1 MSTPLAL
8 SMQISAST
16 SSLAASVRDV
26 NARLE
31 SMGSAAKQ
39 ASADMGVLKSIELS
53 RVFLSALTTA
63 ASSFQGLVGGAASAV
78 AAVDDLSQRTGA
90 STQALQAYQFAADQS
105 GVGIETFGK
114 SLQKLSV
121 NLGEAQTGNSSAISA
136 FRDLG
141 LSVQELSAL
150 QPELAFEKVAAAI
163 SMLPNPAQQAA
174 AAVSLF
180 GKSGVDL
187 VPVFAQGAE
196 YLMQMREEAESLG
209 LVLSTQQVS
218 SLAGLD
224 DSIAKVSAS
233 FGGLTARVVAEF
245 APALAAT
252 ADELSKFLGSLDA
265 RDIVGNLSAS
275 LGNLSEVSAALGSA
289 FQLVSSVFT
298 PLAEV
303 IFPVVAQTLGFLA
316 ANIEGAALGALL
328 AAGAYAGYSLAA
340 VTATGA
346 TLAFTS
352 ALRLLLAS
360 TGVGLL
366 VVILGAA
373 AGAFAEWAL
382 AGNDATADV
391 SASIA
396 ENNARIEELRANLQ
410 GAGVDAADFGN
421 ELKVAFKVPVDVT
434 NATLTQQVADEAGQA
449 FKKVAEEF
457 GSVDLVPQEL
467 IDAWELLKYDIE
479 SANDGAADAA
489 LAQKLIAESAA
500 RVLELSQKTNDAR
513 REEKARIDDVVD
525 GVRKAQEYEK
535 RLKEEQLQRVDEIT
549 RRELDAQA
557 EIEQRVA
564 EVEAQR
570 LNGLRLRNN
579 EPLKAADIR
588 SSEGIGQFLAL
599 ATGREDP
606 AVAESRKQTNELQ
619 AMNRKLEEL
628 AAQKTEI
635 MGGA

>member
-26 NARLE
+26 NTRLD
-31 SMGSAAKQ
+31 SMGRAGKQ
-39 ASADMGVLKSIELS
+39 AASDLSVLKTIEIS
-53 RVFLSALTTA
+53 RAFLSAVTSA
-63 ASSFQGLVGGAASAV
+63 ASSFQSMVLGSASAV
-78 AAVDDLSQRTGA
+78 AAIDDLSKRTGVS
-90 STQALQAYQFAADQS
+90 STALQAYQFAADQS
-105 GVGIETFGK
+105 GVSIETFGK
-114 SLQKLSV
+114 SLQKLTI
-121 NLGEAQTGNSSAISA
+121 NLGEAQTGNGAAIKA
-136 FRDLG
+136 FTDLG
-141 LSVQELSAL
+141 LSVQELSTL
-150 QPELAFEKVAAAI
+150 SPQVAFEKIAASIAA
-163 SMLPNPAQQAA
+163 LPNPAQQAA

-187 VPVFAQGAE
+187 VPVFQEGAGFLE
-196 YLMQMREEAESLG
+196 KMREEAERLG
-209 LVLSTQQVS
+209 TVLSEDQVGA
-218 SLAGLD
+218 LAGLD

-233 FGGLTARVVAEF
+233 FKGLTSRVVAEF
-245 APALAAT
+245 APALTVAA
-252 ADELSKFLGSLDA
+252 DQLSTFLGSLDA

-303 IFPVVAQTLGFLA
+303 VFPVVAQTLGLLA

-346 TLAFTS
+346 TLAFTA
-352 ALRLLLAS
+352 ALRTLLAS

-373 AGAFAEWAL
+373 AGAFAEWAF

-449 FKKVAEEF
+449 FKKVAAEF
-457 GSVDLVPQEL
+457 GSVDLVPKEL

-479 SANDGAADAA
+479 SANDGAVDAA

-500 RVLELSQKTNDAR
+500 RVLELSQKTSDAR
-513 REEKARIDDVVD
+513 KEERARIDDVVD

-549 RRELDAQA
+549 RRELEAQA
-557 EIEQRVA
+557 QIEQRVA

-588 SSEGIGQFLAL
+588 TSEGIGQFLAL

-606 AVAESRKQTNELQ
+606 AVAESRKQTSELQ

>member
-1 MSTPLAL
+1 
-8 SMQISAST
+8 
-16 SSLAASVRDV
+16 
-26 NARLE
+26 
-31 SMGSAAKQ
+31 
-39 ASADMGVLKSIELS
+39 
-53 RVFLSALTTA
+53 
-63 ASSFQGLVGGAASAV
+63 
-78 AAVDDLSQRTGA
+78 
-90 STQALQAYQFAADQS
+90 
-105 GVGIETFGK
+105 
-114 SLQKLSV
+114 
-121 NLGEAQTGNSSAISA
+121 
-136 FRDLG
+136 
-141 LSVQELSAL
+141 
-150 QPELAFEKVAAAI
+150 
-163 SMLPNPAQQAA
+163 
-174 AAVSLF
+174 
-180 GKSGVDL
+180 
-187 VPVFAQGAE
+187 
-196 YLMQMREEAESLG
+196 MQMREEAESLG

-265 RDIVGNLSAS
+265 RDIVGTLSAS

-500 RVLELSQKTNDAR
+500 RVLELSEKTNDAR